1 MDGRTDE
8 RTAPHVAKSR
18 FGIAELSAKKI
29 WLCPASGIHPDPQRR
44 VIAGFYESFYETPPN
59 IYTAKE
65 FIRGGGCKP
74 RPLYIQLE
82 EAAMN

>member
-44 VIAGFYESFYETPPN
+44 VIAGFYESFYETPPTS
-59 IYTAKE
+59 IQQKSLL
-65 FIRGGGCKP
+65 GGGV
-74 RPLYIQLE
+74 
-82 EAAMN
+82 